1 MRRQVSRECN
11 IPIPAAQRQRD
22 IAKPQADGL
31 PDMQDGTATAGD
43 AMSEGKFKKRI
54 RLFLTAH
61 TPSGYLEDYGLHQVT
76 DLDKMVDEAREE
88 FPCYKCTL
96 RCCMCGREC
105 HEFKQWSIKWLGE
118 ST

>member
-1 MRRQVSRECN
+1 MFLMQNQVSTQRN
-11 IPIPAAQRQRD
+11 LPNPAARRQRD

-31 PDMQDGTATAGD
+31 PDMQNGVATKSGC
-43 AMSEGKFKKRI
+43 MSEGEIKKRI
-54 RLFLTAH
+54 IEF
-61 TPSGYLEDYGLHQVT
+61 YGFENESCKLI
-76 DLDKMVDEAREE
+76 DEARKE

-118 ST
+118 FT